1 MSRFKFIPSES
12 NLPESLSIKQ
22 RCFRLTGVGAKSH
35 GLTRGFTL
43 VEIMVVLII
52 LTILMTVFG
61 GKIFSAG
68 DKAKANITR
77 IKMKEVASYLEQ
89 FRLQYNKLPS
99 SLASLTRCNEDTGSG
114 CTPIANE
121 DSLVDGWGK
130 SLVYST
136 QGDRAFQIKSLGA
149 DGREGG
155 DGVDGD
161 LVSSGP

>member
-1 MSRFKFIPSES
+1 MNTDKAPQIDLSPKFRSS
-12 NLPESLSIKQ
+12 FNRLSARPQ
-22 RCFRLTGVGAKSH
+22 SA
-35 GLTRGFTL
+35 FTL

-99 SLASLTRCNEDTGSG
+99 SLDGLVRCNEETGSG
-114 CTPIANE
+114 CTPIANQ

-130 SLVYST
+130 PLLYAT
-136 QGDRAFQIKSLGA
+136 QGERAFQIKSLGA
-149 DGREGG
+149 DGRDGG